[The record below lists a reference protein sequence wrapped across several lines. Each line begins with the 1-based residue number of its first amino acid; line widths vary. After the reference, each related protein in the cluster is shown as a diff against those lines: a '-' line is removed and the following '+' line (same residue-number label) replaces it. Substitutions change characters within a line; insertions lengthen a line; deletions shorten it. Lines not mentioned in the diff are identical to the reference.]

1 MVLAPIAAVRARRAC
16 AAPRAPR
23 VRRHRQRIRNVREN
37 RPAVSCC
44 AAQSGACD
52 GRRDTMRRAAA
63 LWADCR
69 RSATPRDIAAAAA
82 GIGMTAFAIVFH
94 FAERG
99 V

>member
-1 MVLAPIAAVRARRAC
+1 MVLAPIAVVRARRAC

-23 VRRHRQRIRNVREN
+23 GRRHRQRIRNVREN

-44 AAQSGACD
+44 AAQSGARD
-52 GRRDTMRRAAA
+52 RRRDNAARGG
-63 LWADCR
+63 LWANCR